1 MQSVLY
7 QVLTVFYV
15 ILIIRVIF
23 SWIPRP
29 PEPLMPIASVTR
41 SATDWAVE
49 PLRRVIPP
57 LRLGGVALDMSILVL
72 FFGVSILRGLV
83 RA

>member
-1 MQSVLY
+1 MGSIVCAL
-7 QVLTVFYV
+7 LTAFYI

-29 PEPLMPIASVTR
+29 PDPLMPVAGAVRT
-41 SATDWAVE
+41 ATDWAVE

-57 LRLGGVALDMSILVL
+57 VQMGAVALDLSVIVL
-72 FFGVSILRGLV
+72 FFGVYILQSLIC
-83 RA
+83 